1 MTLLCENRFAGAM
14 IDRFGTAPILTP
26 CADGE
31 HFTMTAEIQVSP
43 QFFRLGGRFWHRRR
57 RLRPAGG
64 PRRDEK
70 DPRPAAGIVPL
81 ICNSGKNMIE
91 WIV

>member
-1 MTLLCENRFAGAM
+1 MQQMFGMFNGPLKRVTLLCENRFAGAM
-14 IDRFGTAPILTP
+14 IDRFGTGPVLVP

-43 QFFRLGGRFWHRRR
+43 QFFGWVAASAPACCV
-57 RLRPAGG
+57 RPAGG

-70 DPRPAAGIVPL
+70 TLDQLQELYR
-81 ICNSGKNMIE
+81 
-91 WIV
+91 